1 MEDKTLMQKLYDI
14 ARATRT
20 TNEYIS
26 YIESVVQG
34 DSFSARDL
42 ANKIYKS
49 AMIKYEASIREH
61 ASAID
66 ANCDLM
72 ADQMDSVKA
81 FAIRYGL
88 LRDYAFYLERI
99 VLRLETFDMQDAL
112 NRLTEAAICTYDMRL
127 RSKID
132 ASTGIAL
139 NGGYQDAV
147 QRATLRT
154 L

>member
-49 AMIKYEASIREH
+49 AMIKYDASIREH

-72 ADQMDSVKA
+72 ADQMNGVKA

-112 NRLTEAAICTYDMRL
+112 NRLTEAAICIYDMRL

-139 NGGYQDAV
+139 IGGYQDAV
-147 QRATLRT
+147 
-154 L
+154 

>member
-1 MEDKTLMQKLYDI
+1 MENKALMQKLYDI

-20 TNEYIS
+20 TDEYIS
-26 YIESVVQG
+26 YIEYVVQG
-34 DSFSARDL
+34 HSFNAHVL
-42 ANKIYKS
+42 ANKIYKA
-49 AMIKYEASIREH
+49 AMIKYDASIRKH

-72 ADQMDSVKA
+72 ADQLDSVKA

-99 VLRLETFDMQDAL
+99 VLNFVKFDMRDAL
-112 NRLTEAAICTYDMRL
+112 NLLTDTAISIYDMRL

-132 ASTGIAL
+132 ASTGITII
-139 NGGYQDAV
+139 GGYKDAV
-147 QRATLRT
+147 
-154 L
+154 